1 MLLGQIVVHRYSNE
15 GIGVILQR
23 DTDNITAQFESGAII
38 TSTPELIIELTSFE
52 ARSVQLDSNNIRI
65 TNERIKKMRLAEA
78 EAKRL
83 NNMYALVH
91 LGNNIKRL
99 KRVVK
104 KDYDFLK
111 NTFGID
117 YQIHS

>member
-1 MLLGQIVVHRYSNE
+1 MQIGQFVAHKFSNE

-23 DTDNITAQFESGAII
+23 DTDSITVQFENGEVI
-38 TSTPELIIELTSFE
+38 TSTPDLIIELTSFE

-65 TNERIKKMRLAEA
+65 TNEKIKRMRMAQA

-83 NNMYALVH
+83 GDFRALVH
-91 LGNNIKRL
+91 LGNDIKRL
-99 KRVVK
+99 KRIVK

-111 NTFGID
+111 NTFDID
-117 YQIHS
+117 YKIEN